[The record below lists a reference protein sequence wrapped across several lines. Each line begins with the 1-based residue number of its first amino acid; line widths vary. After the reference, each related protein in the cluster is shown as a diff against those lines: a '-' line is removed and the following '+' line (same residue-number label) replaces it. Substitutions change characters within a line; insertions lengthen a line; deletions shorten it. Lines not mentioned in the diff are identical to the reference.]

1 MYPLLIAIAV
11 GTSITLSLILFPQDP
26 FYWFGPFAGF
36 VGFLPTFMLLTR
48 RTADKVQPLFEQAAK
63 QAQAGNVPKA
73 VETFQSILVFKRWQF
88 FLEQQVNTQIG
99 ILRYGA
105 GEEDLAVEHLRNG
118 YPKISEG
125 HLILGT
131 ILYKQ
136 GKLEEAKQAFELGL
150 RFNKK
155 SPILYNVYAYVLSE
169 AGQKDAAIEV
179 LNRGLKKVPGDEE
192 TQDNLQRLQNDK
204 KLNMKPFG
212 QLWFMLKFETPKGM
226 QAAPQVRKG
235 FRAPPKGKGRE
246 RRKKARK

>member
-11 GTSITLSLILFPQDP
+11 GTSITLSLILIPQDP
-26 FYWFGPFAGF
+26 FYWFGPFAGI

-48 RTADKVQPLFEQAAK
+48 RTADKVQPFFEQAAK

-73 VETFQSILVFKRWQF
+73 VETFQEILAWKRWQF
-88 FLEQQVNTQIG
+88 FLEKQVNTQIG
-99 ILRYGA
+99 ILHYGA
-105 GEEDLAVEHLRNG
+105 GDEEQAIAYLRNG

-131 ILYKQ
+131 ILFKQ
-136 GKLEEAKQAFELGL
+136 DKLEEAKQAFDLGI

-155 SPILYNVYAYVLSE
+155 SPILYNVYAFVLHKAGETDE
-169 AGQKDAAIEV
+169 AIAV
-179 LNRGLKKVPGDEE
+179 LNRCLKAAPGDSE
-192 TQDNLQRLQNDK
+192 TEDNLQRLQNDK

-212 QLWFMLKFETPKGM
+212 QMWYMLKFETPKGM
-226 QAAPQVRKG
+226 QVAPQVRKG
-235 FRAPPKGKGRE
+235 FRAPPKGKGKA